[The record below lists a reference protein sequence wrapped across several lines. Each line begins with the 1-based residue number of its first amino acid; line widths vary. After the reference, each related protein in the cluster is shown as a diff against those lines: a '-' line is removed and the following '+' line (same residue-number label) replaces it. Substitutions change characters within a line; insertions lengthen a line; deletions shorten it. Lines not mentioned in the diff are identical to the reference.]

1 MCVGVLVSDVAPE
14 ITAGL
19 PIAASVSA
27 QGDGG
32 LVNVGRDGTGTLS
45 IIRSN
50 LTGIAAQ
57 ARARMA

>member
-1 MCVGVLVSDVAPE
+1 MSDVAPE

-45 IIRSN
+45 IIGSN
-50 LTGIAAQ
+50 LTGITAQ